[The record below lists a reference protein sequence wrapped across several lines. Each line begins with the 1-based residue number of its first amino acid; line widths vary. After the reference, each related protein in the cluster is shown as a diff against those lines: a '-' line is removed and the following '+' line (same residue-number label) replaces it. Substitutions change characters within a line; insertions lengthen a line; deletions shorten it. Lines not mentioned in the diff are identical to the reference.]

1 MEAEGVGGQRMEGGG
16 EGGSMRTDDIVWGPL
31 NRPLELLIQTNE
43 FPFLVYLF
51 KLVGAVFF

>member
-1 MEAEGVGGQRMEGGG
+1 MEAEGVGGGQGIKGGG
-16 EGGSMRTDDIVWGPL
+16 VGGSMHTDDIVWGPL

-51 KLVGAVFF
+51 KLV